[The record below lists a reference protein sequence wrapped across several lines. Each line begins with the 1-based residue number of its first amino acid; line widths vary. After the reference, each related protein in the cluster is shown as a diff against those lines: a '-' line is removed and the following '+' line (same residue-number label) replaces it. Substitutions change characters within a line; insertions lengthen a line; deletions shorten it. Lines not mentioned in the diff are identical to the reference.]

1 MSLQLCLL
9 ETGETVI
16 ADVREA
22 IEPETNESLGYL
34 VTNPFKVTHI
44 INNTVNVA
52 EMTEDTNTSP
62 EDAASLAYSVWAPL
76 SRQNTFSFHKDFI
89 RVIYDPDQTVADQ
102 YVDILE
108 KWLEEHT
115 VSVETDKHN
124 TVTSMGSV
132 GEQAALREELEA
144 MNPHSV
150 DGESET
156 QKMIAHLAADGSVDE
171 PSSEEVTNAD

>member
-52 EMTEDTNTSP
+52 EMTEDFMKEENKITSQFDSDP
-62 EDAASLAYSVWAPL
+62 LLKLKSREVDLRAMENERKKNADEANQDLQRSKLMQAQEIAEDKLE
-76 SRQNTFSFHKDFI
+76 QNEDSPGLI
-89 RVIYDPDQTVADQ
+89 RHPPVA
-102 YVDILE
+102 
-108 KWLEEHT
+108 KKH
-115 VSVETDKHN
+115 SVE
-124 TVTSMGSV
+124 
-132 GEQAALREELEA
+132 
-144 MNPHSV
+144 
-150 DGESET
+150 
-156 QKMIAHLAADGSVDE
+156 
-171 PSSEEVTNAD
+171 

>member
-16 ADVREA
+16 ADIREA
-22 IEPETNESLGYL
+22 INPESNESLGYL
-34 VTNPFKVTHI
+34 VTNPFKITHV
-44 INNTVNVA
+44 INNKVNVA

-62 EDAASLAYSVWAPL
+62 ENAASLAYSVWAPL
-76 SRQNTFSFHKDFI
+76 SRQNNFNFHKDFI

-115 VSVETDKHN
+115 VSFETDKHN
-124 TVTSMGSV
+124 TVTSMGSIA
-132 GEQAALREELEA
+132 EQQTLRDQLEA
-144 MNPHSV
+144 LNTEDDFV
-150 DGESET
+150 DGNDS
-156 QKMIAHLAADGSVDE
+156 G
-171 PSSEEVTNAD
+171 EEVTNAD

>member
-22 IEPETNESLGYL
+22 INPESNESLGYL
-34 VTNPFKVTHI
+34 VTNPFKITHV
-44 INNTVNVA
+44 INNKVNVA

-62 EDAASLAYSVWAPL
+62 ENAASLAYSVWAPL
-76 SRQNTFSFHKDFI
+76 SRQNNFNFHKDFI

-115 VSVETDKHN
+115 VSFETDKHN
-124 TVTSMGSV
+124 TVTSMGSIA
-132 GEQAALREELEA
+132 EQQTLRDQLEA
-144 MNPHSV
+144 LNTEDDFV
-150 DGESET
+150 DGNDS
-156 QKMIAHLAADGSVDE
+156 G
-171 PSSEEVTNAD
+171 EEVTNAD

>member
-1 MSLQLCLL
+1 IPIKMSLQLCLL

-115 VSVETDKHN
+115 VTLETDKHN

-132 GEQAALREELEA
+132 AEQQTLRDQLESL
-144 MNPHSV
+144 NSENTEDDFV
-150 DGESET
+150 DGDDS
-156 QKMIAHLAADGSVDE
+156 G
-171 PSSEEVTNAD
+171 EEVTNAD

>member
-115 VSVETDKHN
+115 VTLETDKHN

-132 GEQAALREELEA
+132 AEQQTLRDQLESL
-144 MNPHSV
+144 NSENTEDDFV
-150 DGESET
+150 DGDDS
-156 QKMIAHLAADGSVDE
+156 G
-171 PSSEEVTNAD
+171 EEVTNAD

>member
-44 INNTVNVA
+44 INNKVNVDD
-52 EMTEDTNTSP
+52 MTEDTNTSP

-76 SRQNTFSFHKDFI
+76 SRQNTFNFHKDFI

-115 VSVETDKHN
+115 VSFETDKHN
-124 TVTSMGSV
+124 TVTSMGSIA
-132 GEQAALREELEA
+132 EQQTLRDQLEA
-144 MNPHSV
+144 LNSENTEDDFV
-150 DGESET
+150 DGDDS
-156 QKMIAHLAADGSVDE
+156 G
-171 PSSEEVTNAD
+171 EEVTNAD